1 MGMLKTKYFFD
12 QARISTLGHVSMA
25 GIQTTSGL
33 PKWPLRV
40 FGHYALVYITE
51 GSGELIDAL
60 GFHSPVGVGDLLIV
74 FPDIGHT
81 YGPLEGDIWSEIFV
95 VFDGPL
101 FDLWRESGLLD
112 PKRPILHLEPVEYW
126 SRQLIDTVWSVPQS
140 GRETTLGRLCRL
152 QQFIA
157 DARRHALGTVDGGDG
172 SAWLAK
178 AKLLLESDLGHQKNN
193 AEIARQ
199 LGMSYDGFRK
209 RFAKEMGVS
218 PGKYHSQYRI
228 TQACLLLAT
237 QPLTLKEIAVRL
249 GFSDEFH
256 LSKRFKQIIG
266 MSPREFRGFF
276 TNSG

>member
-1 MGMLKTKYFFD
+1 
-12 QARISTLGHVSMA
+12 MA

-33 PKWPLRV
+33 SKWPLRV
-40 FGHYALVYITE
+40 FGHFALVYITE
-51 GSGELIDAL
+51 GSGELIDAQ

-112 PKRPILHLEPVEYW
+112 PKRPIFHLEPVEYW
-126 SRQLIDTVWSVPQS
+126 SRQLIDTVWSVSQS
-140 GRETTLGRLCRL
+140 GQETTLDRLCRL

-157 DARRHALGTVDGGDG
+157 DARRHAFGAVDGDVG

-209 RFAKEMGVS
+209 RFVKEMGVS
-218 PGKYHSQYRI
+218 PGKYHNQYRI

-237 QPLTLKEIAVRL
+237 QTLTLKEIANRL

-266 MSPREFRGFF
+266 MPPREFRRFF
-276 TNSG
+276 VTNG